1 MKCNPTLMLLCAM
14 CSLLILA
21 PLKSEIEE
29 VKITWR
35 AAECPPGCASLLA
48 TEFGKIYGVAE
59 VNINQPAGEAVL
71 KWKPKV
77 PFSFAPINTAMRM
90 IGPRFHNLRVKV
102 RGKIHQNMNI
112 TKIVSEGDGTE
123 FYLLNPVTPVAG
135 EYVEIHSPFNRQLT
149 PDTLKKLL
157 NAESKKQMTVIEG
170 PLFEPFRSPP
180 LQLVIENLQFEEDA
194 KK

>member
-1 MKCNPTLMLLCAM
+1 MKYK
-14 CSLLILA
+14 SIFLLIATTCSCFVLS
-21 PLKSEIEE
+21 PLQSEVQE
-29 VKITWR
+29 VKIMWR
-35 AAECPPGCASLLA
+35 AAECPPGCASMLA

-59 VNINQPAGEAVL
+59 VNINQPAGEALL

-102 RGKIHQNMNI
+102 RGKIHHNMNI

-123 FYLLNPVTPVAG
+123 FYLLNPVIPVAG
-135 EYVEIHSPFNRQLT
+135 QYVETHSPFNRQLT

-157 NAESKKQMTVIEG
+157 DAENKKQITIIEG

-180 LQLVIENLQFEEDA
+180 LQLVIENLNFEEEA